1 MRCYAQTI
9 LRFLHLQEAARRRPR
24 NPCIAPRPRSSP
36 RRVRLCLKAF
46 DFLKALPEHVEHRL
60 HVSMLSM
67 IIAFWI
73 VCNNFKRLGREG
85 PKLLFWKPVDPGPVA
100 LAQRPSVDVRVPA
113 CPPFERRVLEYRVV
127 APPRSH
133 LIW

>member
-1 MRCYAQTI
+1 MCISRAPPYLSRNKRAGFRRQKHVPCERCE
-9 LRFLHLQEAARRRPR
+9 L
-24 NPCIAPRPRSSP
+24 
-36 RRVRLCLKAF
+36 
-46 DFLKALPEHVEHRL
+46 
-60 HVSMLSM
+60 
-67 IIAFWI
+67 